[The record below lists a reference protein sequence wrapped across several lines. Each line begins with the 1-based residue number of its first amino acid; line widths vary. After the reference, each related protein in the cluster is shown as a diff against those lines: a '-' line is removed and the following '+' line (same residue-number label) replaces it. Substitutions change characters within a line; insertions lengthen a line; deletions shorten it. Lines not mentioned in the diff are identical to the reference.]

1 MRTFC
6 NGRQLLQ
13 RNFAM
18 EESQCKGLS
27 SCHNRTIAHLK
38 IDQQGVS
45 KVSERC
51 QQGVNK
57 LSIRC
62 QICNHLPMKNM
73 QVILSVFVCR
83 QKIIFV
89 FVFAFVI
96 FWREGRGPKKNILKK
111 WRGEPK
117 CGFLIIEQSLRP
129 TNTLRECNIIKLI
142 DY

>member
-1 MRTFC
+1 
-6 NGRQLLQ
+6 
-13 RNFAM
+13 M
-18 EESQCKGLS
+18 EERHCKNVKLSQLYNCTFE
-27 SCHNRTIAHLK
+27 NN
-38 IDQQGVS
+38 DQQGVS
-45 KVSERC
+45 KVSTRC

-57 LSIRC
+57 LSTRC

-117 CGFLIIEQSLRP
+117 CGFLIIEQSLHP
-129 TNTLRECNIIKLI
+129 TNTLRECKIITLI